1 MPGNREMTHTVLGGG
16 RANALSMARFGGAY
30 GPYLNS
36 AVVAPSMLYF
46 SIFVRSVDFA
56 ATEWT
61 PAAVTVSNADGW
73 AMRSPRMTFGWVVNP
88 LTGVAGETVQ
98 IPGFDDGDYDVYLYR
113 TWRGLYLEPIPVAA
127 AGGALSF
134 RVPELLPRGGRAQ
147 NIGNDVAFKIVP
159 KGSKIAGPAVIG

>member
-1 MPGNREMTHTVLGGG
+1 MQ
-16 RANALSMARFGGAY
+16 
-30 GPYLNS
+30 
-36 AVVAPSMLYF
+36 YF
-46 SIFVRSVDFA
+46 SMFVRGIDFA
-56 ATEWT
+56 GTEWT

-98 IPGFDDGDYDVYLYR
+98 VPGFEDGSYDVYFYR
-113 TWRGLYLEPIPVAA
+113 TWRGLYLEPIAA
-127 AGGALSF
+127 TAEGGALSF

-159 KGSKIAGPAVIG
+159 KGSKIAAATLVGY